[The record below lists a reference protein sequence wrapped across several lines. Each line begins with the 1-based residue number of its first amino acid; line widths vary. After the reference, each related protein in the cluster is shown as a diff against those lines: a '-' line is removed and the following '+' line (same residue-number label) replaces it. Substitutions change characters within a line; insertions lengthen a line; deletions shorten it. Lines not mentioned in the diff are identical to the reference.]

1 MLAIRILKWSNV
13 FCTFKVILH
22 DVHCQGVERNFSQ
35 CKHRGWRRTGCNHY
49 EDVGVK
55 CHAPQLQGHPVINTA
70 RIDLFDTTELLSKKS
85 MSRDDG
91 YHVPPAHPR
100 PGQKMALV
108 QRRVCASSSLTYA
121 GGAIVNFSRKNDVYG
136 KEG

>member
-1 MLAIRILKWSNV
+1 
-13 FCTFKVILH
+13 
-22 DVHCQGVERNFSQ
+22 
-35 CKHRGWRRTGCNHY
+35 
-49 EDVGVK
+49 
-55 CHAPQLQGHPVINTA
+55 
-70 RIDLFDTTELLSKKS
+70 

>member
-1 MLAIRILKWSNV
+1 
-13 FCTFKVILH
+13 
-22 DVHCQGVERNFSQ
+22 
-35 CKHRGWRRTGCNHY
+35 
-49 EDVGVK
+49 
-55 CHAPQLQGHPVINTA
+55 
-70 RIDLFDTTELLSKKS
+70 

-100 PGQKMALV
+100 LGQKMALV

-136 KEG
+136 KEGYVDTVTLLFCMLRSVKRAVIYTMLTGKWV